1 MAGFVDCAAV
11 IRYGH
16 GPGRPKA
23 LILLGSGEWQETRI
37 AGVILNSK
45 FRYASFKMT
54 KPACSRWSTRR
65 LATLRN
71 RFIGSAE
78 GSVTRT
84 VARFGSQVG
93 WHMTIWFA
101 HHAFP
106 TEIIRHAI
114 WLCVRFALSYR
125 DVKDLLAER
134 GLDIS

>member
-1 MAGFVDCAAV
+1 V
-11 IRYGH
+11 IRYVH

-23 LILLGSGEWQETRI
+23 LILLGVGRMARNPDCWRDSH
-37 AGVILNSK
+37 SK
-45 FRYASFKMT
+45 FRYGPFKMT

-65 LATLRN
+65 LATLCN

-93 WHMTIWFA
+93 WHMTISFA
-101 HHAFP
+101 HHPFP